1 MKMSLRF
8 LCCCSLFALL
18 PLARAE
24 VSLAPSV
31 PAVAARA
38 YILQDFQS
46 KRILME
52 KNSDL
57 RIEPA
62 SLTKLMTAYL
72 TFEALQTGKLKLT
85 DMVKISENAFK
96 MGGSRMYVEKNTEV
110 QLELLVKGM
119 IIQSGNDASVAL
131 AELLGNGKE
140 ENFVNLMNEK
150 AKSLGLS
157 NTHYVN
163 STGLPDAQHYSTTHD
178 LARLA
183 QALIERFPEYYHWY
197 SEKTFSY
204 HGINQTN
211 RNLLLWRD
219 PSVDG
224 MKTGFTDSAGY
235 CLVSSA
241 KREGMR
247 LISVVVGTENPKARA
262 AESQK
267 MLDYGFR
274 FFETLPLYKVQESL
288 AQEKV
293 WQGISTSASVSLGL
307 EQALFITI
315 PRGQY
320 AQLKINLFT
329 NKRMTAPI
337 KTGETQ
343 GNLKITLGN
352 QVIAERPVVALNSV
366 EAGNLWRR
374 LVDYFLLKFE

>member
-1 MKMSLRF
+1 MTMLFRFCCFLWVIPSLTMATEV
-8 LCCCSLFALL
+8 ALT
-18 PLARAE
+18 PT
-24 VSLAPSV
+24 V

-38 YILQDFQS
+38 YILQDFHS

-57 RIEPA
+57 RVEPA

-72 TFEALQTGKLKLT
+72 TFEALQSGKLKLT
-85 DMVKISENAFK
+85 DSIKISENAHK
-96 MGGSRMYVEKNTEV
+96 MSGSRMYLEKNTDV
-110 QLELLVKGM
+110 PVELLVKGM

-131 AELLGNGKE
+131 AEFLGGGKE
-140 ENFVNLMNEK
+140 EVFVVAMNEK
-150 AKSLGLS
+150 AKALGLS

-163 STGLPDAQHYSTTHD
+163 STGLPDAQHYSTTQD

-204 HGINQTN
+204 HNITQTN

-219 PSVDG
+219 PTVDG
-224 MKTGFTDSAGY
+224 MKTGYTESAGY

-241 KREGMR
+241 KRDNMR

-274 FFETLPLYKVQESL
+274 FFETVSLYKAQEAL
-288 AQEKV
+288 KQEKV
-293 WQGISTSASVSLGL
+293 WQGVESGANVTLGL
-307 EQALFITI
+307 AQPLSITI

-320 AQLKINLFT
+320 SQLNINLFA
-329 NKRMTAPI
+329 NKRMLAPV
-337 KTGETQ
+337 KVGDVQ

-352 QVIAERPVVALNSV
+352 QLIAERPVIALSSI